1 MPGLDL
7 RKEQIALLRT
17 EKLVISEAKQYKKGR
32 KVNRA
37 AIAASVATLSGAA
50 ASAAAK
56 LGDGAVQKLADE
68 AVTLTVTENGEPL
81 LIGLA
86 EVLAGG
92 HAELQAQAAEF
103 GMRLLEIRGLP
114 KRSVLEVVQ
123 SVLGLG

>member
-17 EKLVISEAKQYKKGR
+17 EELVISEAKQYKKGR

-86 EVLAGG
+86 EMLASAHAQLEQGVVQLGG
-92 HAELQAQAAEF
+92 RYF
-103 GMRLLEIRGLP
+103 VDGGLP
-114 KRSVLEVVQ
+114 KRSVMEVVQ